1 MMWGVHSPRIKSLK
15 GKKMSKIKWVKAS
28 GLKIETVDNEK
39 TVEYCKSLGW
49 KLDNGKKP
57 GRPKADSS
65 ATNAENNNGKDK

>member
-1 MMWGVHSPRIKSLK
+1 
-15 GKKMSKIKWVKAS
+15 MSKIKWVKPG

-57 GRPKADSS
+57 GRPKVDSS
-65 ATNAENNNGKDK
+65 AKSTDTNIDKINNP